1 MISKTN
7 AINFLYT
14 YIIIIT
20 ISVLSYLMYLLQ
32 IQGTNE
38 YMGMQ
43 YISIL
48 TLENIS
54 IFLFLSFLVT
64 ILLPKDNIKP
74 SSIFIGIYL
83 IFVVMWNISLFGVAG
98 KLDYIETMF
107 KIYILIFPVIFLY
120 IIKYFIYND
129 FLSKILFPYINT
141 KKFNIIAL
149 ILILITAGILGYA
162 VMGGGSFDFNSSY
175 VRRMA
180 GRENFGT
187 GTLYSYLFA
196 ISLNGIAPV
205 LAFIGLYRRNIYLVV
220 ISLFF
225 SIFSFWLIGTKAP
238 MLYVVL
244 MGILGYLVSVNKEK
258 NILSFFLL
266 ALLFINIL
274 SLLEYFIFDFSI
286 IADLFT
292 RRAIAVV
299 TQNQSYFIDFFFQ
312 HNSISDFLFGTYQD
326 KPITFIIGELYYDSQ
341 TANINTNAFLYALLK
356 SGIYG
361 YIVSIV
367 IISLFFLLLDVFYE
381 KYKIKEILAIAIMY
395 SLLLCE
401 QAYTTAFISSGI
413 GLVFL
418 LFILFRDKNNVHLH
432 KEPYDDK

>member
-1 MISKTN
+1 MISRIN

-14 YIIIIT
+14 YIMVIT
-20 ISVLSYLMYLLQ
+20 ISILSYLMYLFQ

-43 YISIL
+43 YINIL
-48 TLENIS
+48 RLENIS
-54 IFLFLSFLVT
+54 IFIFLSFLVT

-83 IFVVMWNISLFGVAG
+83 IFVIMWNISLFSVAG
-98 KLDYIETMF
+98 KLDYIETIF

-129 FLSKILFPYINT
+129 FLYKILFPYINA

-149 ILILITAGILGYA
+149 ILILVTAGILGYF

-196 ISLNGIAPV
+196 MSLNGIAPI

-225 SIFSFWLIGTKAP
+225 SIFAFWLIGTKAP
-238 MLYVVL
+238 MFYVVL
-244 MGILGYLVSVNKEK
+244 MGILGYLVSINREK

-274 SLLEYFIFDFSI
+274 SLLEYLIFDFSI
-286 IADLFT
+286 IADIFT

-312 HNSISDFLFGTYQD
+312 HNSISDFLFGTHQD
-326 KPITFIIGELYYDSQ
+326 KPITFVIGELYYDSQ
-341 TANINTNAFLYALLK
+341 TANINTNTFLYTLLQK
-356 SGIYG
+356 GFYG
-361 YIVSIV
+361 YLISIV
-367 IISLFFLLLDVFYE
+367 VISLFFLLLDVFYE

-413 GLVFL
+413 ALI
-418 LFILFRDKNNVHLH
+418 FILLVLFRRTNHINIG
-432 KEPYDDK
+432 KEQCLVK